1 MKKTKLN
8 ERVEETANDTRA
20 ALESV
25 LEELNQGQ
33 RQKLMKNEKVKALME
48 RYGVLSFEC

>member
-8 ERVEETANDTRA
+8 ERVEETANDTRS

-48 RYGVLSFEC
+48 RYGVRSEE